1 MAIVNSSFHRTKS
14 GTLRGASSLL
24 MIQRGTVLRQDFGA
38 TKGNG
43 VEGRDERVWTRIV
56 SLVAA
61 VRLALNSFFFFIK
74 VIYASHRKNWQYGS
88 ELKDSLFIIL
98 ASWFSISRVPSI
110 FSYFSSCTKKK
121 NEEKEKEGRKKKKK
135 RKKKRKIFAKSLFL
149 SSPFF
154 FFSSFLLFPT
164 KDLTGISSNSF
175 NESKECQRVSPRC
188 THTHTHTHTRTHA
201 RTHKYTHTRI
211 PISRVAGLIFL
222 LYSSRIFFAISS
234 LENRSINSG
243 ESFSAPT
250 RFPVQ
255 RGRKPTRRENE
266 DEPTTPD
273 DDP

>member
-121 NEEKEKEGRKKKKK
+121 NGGEGKRRNEERKKKKK
-135 RKKKRKIFAKSLFL
+135 GKRKEKYSRNLFFSLLPSFF
-149 SSPFF
+149 SPPFF
-154 FFSSFLLFPT
+154 I
-164 KDLTGISSNSF
+164 ISN
-175 NESKECQRVSPRC
+175 
-188 THTHTHTHTRTHA
+188 
-201 RTHKYTHTRI
+201 
-211 PISRVAGLIFL
+211 
-222 LYSSRIFFAISS
+222 
-234 LENRSINSG
+234 
-243 ESFSAPT
+243 
-250 RFPVQ
+250 
-255 RGRKPTRRENE
+255 
-266 DEPTTPD
+266 
-273 DDP
+273 